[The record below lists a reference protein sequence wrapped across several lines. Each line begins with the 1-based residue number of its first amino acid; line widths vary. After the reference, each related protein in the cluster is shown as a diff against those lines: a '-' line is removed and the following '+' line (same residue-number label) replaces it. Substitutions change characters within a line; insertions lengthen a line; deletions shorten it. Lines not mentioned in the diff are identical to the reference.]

1 MPALRKPARRVDYI
15 GARGF
20 TLMELMVVVILV
32 GILSVM
38 AIPAMGQAAIDRRIY
53 QDTSQISDLIRA
65 AKARAVGRGAA
76 VLVAMDGTG
85 RGKFN
90 VRESVQANPDG
101 SGLNQVP
108 RSSCKSPTDWTVVAS
123 PTQYYDVNQV
133 DLGGA
138 FETANNVS
146 AIIYTDD
153 GTTIAPVASAYLC
166 FTPLGRTY
174 FVSSVTAAP
183 GFLDGA
189 VPMTGALT
197 IEVAQRPTLGATT
210 GMIRKILI
218 PPSGVT
224 RLVSGGPAIIP
235 S

>member
-1 MPALRKPARRVDYI
+1 MPALLHSARRRDYI

-38 AIPAMGQAAIDRRIY
+38 AIPSMGQAAVDRRIY

-85 RGKFN
+85 NGKFM
-90 VRESVQANPDG
+90 VRESVQANPDA
-101 SGLNQVP
+101 SGNQVP
-108 RSSCKSPTDWTVVAS
+108 RSACKSPTDWTVVAT
-123 PTQYYDVNQV
+123 PTQYFDVAQV
-133 DLGGA
+133 DLNGT
-138 FETANNVS
+138 FESTNNVQ
-146 AIIYTDD
+146 AIIYTDN
-153 GTTIAPVASAYLC
+153 GSASAAVTSAFLC

-174 FVSSVTAAP
+174 FVSGVAAAA
-183 GFLDGA
+183 GFLDA
-189 VPMTGALT
+189 ATPMTGALS
-197 IEVAQRPTLGATT
+197 IEVAQRPTVGSTSGLV
-210 GMIRKILI
+210 RRVVI

-224 RLVSGGPAIIP
+224 RLLTGGVLP
-235 S
+235 

>member
-1 MPALRKPARRVDYI
+1 
-15 GARGF
+15 
-20 TLMELMVVVILV
+20 
-32 GILSVM
+32 
-38 AIPAMGQAAIDRRIY
+38 
-53 QDTSQISDLIRA
+53 
-65 AKARAVGRGAA
+65 

-108 RSSCKSPTDWTVVAS
+108 RAACKSPTDWTVVAS
-123 PTQYYDVNQV
+123 PTQYFDVNQV
-133 DLGGA
+133 DLGGV
-138 FETANNVS
+138 FETTNKVS

-153 GTTIAPVASAYLC
+153 GSTITPVTSAYLC

-174 FVSSVTAAP
+174 FASSVTAAA

-189 VPMTGALT
+189 VPMNGALM
-197 IEVAQRPTLGATT
+197 IEVAQRPTVGATS
-210 GMIRKILI
+210 GMVRRVVV

-224 RLVSGGPAIIP
+224 RIVSGGAAIIP
-235 S
+235 G

>member
-1 MPALRKPARRVDYI
+1 
-15 GARGF
+15 
-20 TLMELMVVVILV
+20 MELMVVVILV

-38 AIPAMGQAAIDRRIY
+38 AIPSMGQAAVDRRIY

-76 VLVAMDGTG
+76 VLVAMDGSG

-108 RSSCKSPTDWTVVAS
+108 RSSCKSPTDWTVVAT
-123 PTQYYDVNQV
+123 PTQYFDVSQV
-133 DLGGA
+133 DLNGT

-153 GTTIAPVASAYLC
+153 GTTITAVTSAYLC

-174 FVSSVTAAP
+174 FVNSVTAAA

-189 VPMTGALT
+189 TPMLGALT
-197 IEVAQRPTLGATT
+197 IEVAQRPSVGAVS
-210 GMIRKILI
+210 GMVRKVLI

-224 RLVSGGPAIIP
+224 RLVSGGQAIIP
-235 S
+235 G